1 MKTKQRSLTRIPLK
15 AVALFAAL
23 LSGALPAQGQGS
35 NAPYANM
42 APIDQYLIADRDAEV
57 ALART
62 AAPKSISDGAEVL
75 LLGRDGY
82 TTAVKGEN
90 GFVCLVERA
99 FAAST
104 DFSEF
109 WNPKNRSPICL
120 NAAAARGHVPL
131 QKLKA
136 KLVLAGK
143 SKAEI
148 AQAVTAEFDNK
159 ELPLPEPGAMCYMM
173 SKQQYLSDSGKSWH
187 PHLMFFVAG
196 NAAKSWGADLPGS
209 PVIAA
214 DDPEE
219 RATILMVWVGKWSD
233 GTPAPQATH

>member
-1 MKTKQRSLTRIPLK
+1 MKRKRSSLRTVALS
-15 AVALFAAL
+15 AVALYASLSATRLAL
-23 LSGALPAQGQGS
+23 GQDP

-42 APIDQYLIADRDAEV
+42 APVDQYLMADRNAEI

-99 FAAST
+99 FSAST

-148 AQAVTAEFDNK
+148 AQAVTAAFDNK

-173 SKQQYLSDSGKSWH
+173 SKQQYLNDGAKNWH
-187 PHLMFFVAG
+187 PHLMWFVPGDAG
-196 NAAKSWGADLPGS
+196 KSWGALPDS
-209 PVIAA
+209 PVMAA
-214 DDPEE
+214 NDPEE
-219 RATILMVWVGKWSD
+219 RMTIMMVLVDHWSD
-233 GTPAPQATH
+233 GTPAPKQ

>member
-1 MKTKQRSLTRIPLK
+1 MQTKLMSHRTIALSV
-15 AVALFAAL
+15 AALFIT
-23 LSGALPAQGQGS
+23 LPLARQAPGQEAKG
-35 NAPYANM
+35 PYASM
-42 APIDQYLIADRDAEV
+42 APIDQYLIADRDAEI

-75 LLGRDGY
+75 VLGRDGY
-82 TTAVKGEN
+82 TTAVKGGN

-120 NAAAARGHVPL
+120 NAAAARTHLPL
-131 QKLKA
+131 EQMKS

-148 AQAVTAEFDNK
+148 AQAVTSALDNK
-159 ELPLPEPGAMCYMM
+159 ELPPPEPGAMCYMM
-173 SKQQYLSDSGKSWH
+173 SKQQYLNDEVRNWH
-187 PHLMFFVAG
+187 PHLMWFVPGDAG
-196 NAAKSWGADLPGS
+196 KSWGAEPDS
-209 PVIAA
+209 PVMAA
-214 DDPEE
+214 NDPEE
-219 RATILMVWVGKWSD
+219 RMTIMMVWVDHWSD
-233 GTPAPQATH
+233 GTPAPQAMQ